1 MTRKLNKKGIIA
13 IIISA
18 ILLIILLTI
27 VVYFSKLS
35 APTKKDEKIE
45 FVIEKGNTYTS
56 IAKKLKEQ
64 NLIKSQF
71 AYKIYIKLNKP
82 QKLNACKYELNK
94 NMSVKELV
102 NTLSS
107 GKCKEESM
115 KITFKEGLNIKQI
128 ATLIEQ
134 NTNYKADD
142 VFNLLKNE
150 DYINKLI
157 SDYWFITDEIKD
169 NQIYYPIEG
178 YLFPDTYEF
187 KKDSTLEE
195 IFKVLL
201 DQMDK
206 ELSKYKSQIESS
218 ELTVHELLTLASI
231 VELEAGNSAER
242 NGVAAVFYNRIND
255 GWTLGSDV
263 TTYYAEQKPFTEDLL
278 LTELNECNAYNTRGN
293 CFQGLPVGPISN
305 PSRQSIE
312 GVMNPTQSEYYYFV
326 ADKTGKTYFN
336 TTASGH
342 QQTIDKLKREG
353 LWYIYE

>member
-13 IIISA
+13 IILSA
-18 ILLIILLTI
+18 IILITLIII

-35 APTKKDEKIE
+35 SPTKKDEKVE

-56 IAKKLKEQ
+56 IAKKLDE
-64 NLIKSQF
+64 NGLIKSQL

-94 NMSVKELV
+94 NMSVKEIV

-107 GKCKEESM
+107 GKCKEESI

-128 ATLIEQ
+128 AQVIEQ
-134 NTNYKADD
+134 NTNYKAED
-142 VFNLLKNE
+142 VYNLLKDEN
-150 DYINKLI
+150 YINKLI
-157 SDYWFITDEIKD
+157 NDYWFITDDIK
-169 NQIYYPIEG
+169 NKEIYYPIEG
-178 YLFPDTYEF
+178 YLFPETYEF
-187 KKDSTLEE
+187 KKDANLEE

-206 ELSKYKSQIESS
+206 ELSKYKTQIEQSN
-218 ELTVHELLTLASI
+218 LTIHQLLTLASI
-231 VELEAGNSAER
+231 VELEAGNSVER
-242 NGVAAVFYNRIND
+242 NGVAAVFYNRINA

-278 LTELNECNAYNTRGN
+278 LSELNECNAYNTRGT
-293 CFQGLPVGPISN
+293 CFQGLPVGPIAN
-305 PSRQSIE
+305 PSRESIE
-312 GVMNPTQSEYYYFV
+312 GVMNPSTSEYYYFV

-336 TTASGH
+336 TNATEH
-342 QQTIDKLKREG
+342 QQTINKLKREG